1 MLIDKRKIFLSRE
14 VLKNENLSKVFLN
27 TLFFFGSQLYFLI
40 LFWRLGTKSEENF
53 SVLSNKQINRER
65 SVAKTKSINK
75 KKIKGAVGGISN
87 DPRGKDGNARF
98 PFLINNKEDFV
109 LF

>member
-1 MLIDKRKIFLSRE
+1 
-14 VLKNENLSKVFLN
+14 
-27 TLFFFGSQLYFLI
+27 
-40 LFWRLGTKSEENF
+40 
-53 SVLSNKQINRER
+53 LSNKQINRER